1 MDKDQGYPMFDMPG
15 GFRAYYDSSSSIES
29 SSSSLHTTRGLEDI
43 QMIPESTLFDDDGS
57 QMDAVSMRPMLDDAA
72 DRAGDVRHPVGD
84 YDAAVSMGVVVG
96 NSCSAAGGTTS
107 GALTSIGTAVATEAE
122 RNATGGTTNLQPTS
136 SVDKCH
142 HKEEDFSMSLQKQL
156 YYQGEHIRELKTKL
170 RYQGESFQEQQ
181 RILQQQYEDLHRTA
195 LNSVVK
201 DFQAQ
206 KDALGEMET
215 VLQKRET
222 ELTSLCAE
230 LETHAKER
238 AAHQEQ
244 LYNEQRLATQWNH
257 SQLEEFQRRL
267 ELELQSQ
274 MEKMST
280 SRAAN
285 LEACVQEEVT
295 RLRGSLQAEKE
306 REMAKLEQEV
316 MWLRESLQAEKERE
330 MANFEQQHHCMR
342 KVRTT
347 TPQPNGDPT
356 DCQEGRPTSP
366 SSRPFL
372 SAANPSRPSRP
383 AQFPQT
389 STPSLNAIK
398 RIRRARGI
406 STRTRLIGVAVDEDV
421 GNEGNGGSPGERQ
434 TSPVEG
440 GEPSGGS
447 SNTVPISAMVEVVTR
462 GVEAALHNVLADGKM
477 IPSRSGRR
485 SRRRRVC
492 EDEEVKLE
500 KESEPAV
507 HQDFILAEVRR
518 LFKEKLGITQ
528 DLDFITHRPATAED
542 VRAYE
547 YEDGFGPDRNN
558 LSFDLTQNYSSPW
571 NTYILKLLCQE
582 LQARCKEENWPIK
595 RGDNYIMEILRERY
609 KRLRMVWRNAQPK
622 LTSKGVL
629 ETPTETEACL
639 VEGRIQMGKD
649 SRQANCRRNKY
660 HRRVMV
666 LDEMVK
672 SKSEAQDDDLQSW
685 KWLRSL
691 IKTLGEHGMSSEE
704 SSVENGVENV
714 LRVKNMPWRRNI
726 DRELEIVDFQRL
738 LDTDIFSP
746 QGSKPLTRKHS
757 PDNPSTTRDAVKAL
771 PLALYDGAWFAQL
784 TERQIEALNVPQ
796 QTFSWMKVVVA

>member
-15 GFRAYYDSSSSIES
+15 RFRAYYDSSSSIES

-43 QMIPESTLFDDDGS
+43 QMIPESTLFDDDSS
-57 QMDAVSMRPMLDDAA
+57 QMDAVSMRPMPDDAA

-96 NSCSAAGGTTS
+96 NSCSAAGGMTS
-107 GALTSIGTAVATEAE
+107 GTLTSIGTAVAMEAE
-122 RNATGGTTNLQPTS
+122 RNATGGT
-136 SVDKCH
+136 K
-142 HKEEDFSMSLQKQL
+142 
-156 YYQGEHIRELKTKL
+156 
-170 RYQGESFQEQQ
+170 SFQEQQ
-181 RILQQQYEDLHRTA
+181 CILQQQYEVLHRMA
-195 LNSVVK
+195 LNGVVK

-222 ELTSLCAE
+222 ELTSLRTE
-230 LETHAKER
+230 LETHAKEC

-244 LYNEQRLATQWNH
+244 LYNEQRLATQRNH

-285 LEACVQEEVT
+285 LEAHVQEEVT
-295 RLRGSLQAEKE
+295 RLRESLQAEKE

-316 MWLRESLQAEKERE
+316 TRLRESLQAEKERE

-342 KVRTT
+342 KGVLHR
-347 TPQPNGDPT
+347 PPHDPSCPLLILLGPL
-356 DCQEGRPTSP
+356 DQLNFHKPVP
-366 SSRPFL
+366 LL
-372 SAANPSRPSRP
+372 SMLLKGLVTITLFN
-383 AQFPQT
+383 
-389 STPSLNAIK
+389 
-398 RIRRARGI
+398 
-406 STRTRLIGVAVDEDV
+406 EDV

-447 SNTVPISAMVEVVTR
+447 SNTVPISAMVEAVTR
-462 GVEAALHNVLADGKM
+462 GVEAALHNVLTDGKM
-477 IPSRSGRR
+477 IPSRSGRH
-485 SRRRRVC
+485 SHHRRVC

-507 HQDFILAEVRR
+507 HWDFILAEVHC

-528 DLDFITHRPATAED
+528 DLDFITHRPAAAED
-542 VRAYE
+542 IHAYK

-558 LSFDLTQNYSSPW
+558 LLFDLTQNYSSPW

-582 LQARCKEENWPIK
+582 LQAHCKEENWPIK
-595 RGDNYIMEILRERY
+595 RGDNYIMEILQERY
-609 KRLRMVWRNAQPK
+609 KQLQMVWRNAQPK

-629 ETPTETEACL
+629 ETPTETEARL

-649 SRQANCRRNKY
+649 SRQANHRQNKY
-660 HRRVMV
+660 HCRVMV

-746 QGSKPLTRKHS
+746 QGSKPLTRKCS
-757 PDNPSTTRDAVKAL
+757 PDNPSTTCDVVKAL

-784 TERQIEALNVPQ
+784 TEHQIEALNVPQ

>member
-1 MDKDQGYPMFDMPG
+1 M
-15 GFRAYYDSSSSIES
+15 
-29 SSSSLHTTRGLEDI
+29 
-43 QMIPESTLFDDDGS
+43 
-57 QMDAVSMRPMLDDAA
+57 
-72 DRAGDVRHPVGD
+72 
-84 YDAAVSMGVVVG
+84 
-96 NSCSAAGGTTS
+96 
-107 GALTSIGTAVATEAE
+107 
-122 RNATGGTTNLQPTS
+122 
-136 SVDKCH
+136 
-142 HKEEDFSMSLQKQL
+142 
-156 YYQGEHIRELKTKL
+156 
-170 RYQGESFQEQQ
+170 
-181 RILQQQYEDLHRTA
+181 
-195 LNSVVK
+195 
-201 DFQAQ
+201 
-206 KDALGEMET
+206 
-215 VLQKRET
+215 
-222 ELTSLCAE
+222 
-230 LETHAKER
+230 
-238 AAHQEQ
+238 
-244 LYNEQRLATQWNH
+244 
-257 SQLEEFQRRL
+257 
-267 ELELQSQ
+267 
-274 MEKMST
+274 
-280 SRAAN
+280 
-285 LEACVQEEVT
+285 
-295 RLRGSLQAEKE
+295 
-306 REMAKLEQEV
+306 
-316 MWLRESLQAEKERE
+316 
-330 MANFEQQHHCMR
+330 
-342 KVRTT
+342 
-347 TPQPNGDPT
+347 
-356 DCQEGRPTSP
+356 DCQEGRPTLP

-372 SAANPSRPSRP
+372 STANPSRPSRP

-389 STPSLNAIK
+389 STPSLDAIK
-398 RIRRARGI
+398 RIRRAQGI
-406 STRTRLIGVAVDEDV
+406 STQTRLIGVAVDIQEDV

-447 SNTVPISAMVEVVTR
+447 SNTVPILAMVEAVTR

-477 IPSRSGRR
+477 IPSQSGRC
-485 SRRRRVC
+485 SRRHRVC

-507 HQDFILAEVRR
+507 HRDFILAEVRR

-528 DLDFITHRPATAED
+528 DLDFIMHRPATAED

-558 LSFDLTQNYSSPW
+558 LLFDLTQNYSSPW

-595 RGDNYIMEILRERY
+595 RGDNYIMEILREHY
-609 KRLRMVWRNAQPK
+609 KRLQTVWRNAQPK

-629 ETPTETEACL
+629 ETPTETEARL

-649 SRQANCRRNKY
+649 SRQANHRQNKY

-726 DRELEIVDFQRL
+726 DRELEIVDFQCL

-746 QGSKPLTRKHS
+746 QGSKPLTRKRS
-757 PDNPSTTRDAVKAL
+757 PDNPSTTRDVVKAL

>member
-1 MDKDQGYPMFDMPG
+1 
-15 GFRAYYDSSSSIES
+15 
-29 SSSSLHTTRGLEDI
+29 
-43 QMIPESTLFDDDGS
+43 
-57 QMDAVSMRPMLDDAA
+57 
-72 DRAGDVRHPVGD
+72 
-84 YDAAVSMGVVVG
+84 
-96 NSCSAAGGTTS
+96 
-107 GALTSIGTAVATEAE
+107 
-122 RNATGGTTNLQPTS
+122 
-136 SVDKCH
+136 
-142 HKEEDFSMSLQKQL
+142 MSLRKQL
-156 YYQGEHIRELKTKL
+156 YYQGERIRELKTKL

-181 RILQQQYEDLHRTA
+181 RILQQQYEDLHHTA
-195 LNSVVK
+195 LNGVVK

-222 ELTSLCAE
+222 ELTSLRAE
-230 LETHAKER
+230 
-238 AAHQEQ
+238 
-244 LYNEQRLATQWNH
+244 
-257 SQLEEFQRRL
+257 L

-285 LEACVQEEVT
+285 LKARVQEEVT
-295 RLRGSLQAEKE
+295 RLRESLQAEKE

-316 MWLRESLQAEKERE
+316 TRLRESLQAEKERE
-330 MANFEQQHHCMR
+330 MANFEQQHHRMR
-342 KVRTT
+342 K
-347 TPQPNGDPT
+347 
-356 DCQEGRPTSP
+356 
-366 SSRPFL
+366 
-372 SAANPSRPSRP
+372 
-383 AQFPQT
+383 
-389 STPSLNAIK
+389 
-398 RIRRARGI
+398 
-406 STRTRLIGVAVDEDV
+406 EDV

-462 GVEAALHNVLADGKM
+462 GVEVALHNVLTDGKM
-477 IPSRSGRR
+477 IPSQSGRR

-500 KESEPAV
+500 KESEPVV
-507 HQDFILAEVRR
+507 HRDFILAEVRR

-528 DLDFITHRPATAED
+528 DLDFITHRPAAAED

-595 RGDNYIMEILRERY
+595 RGDNYIMEILRECY
-609 KRLRMVWRNAQPK
+609 KRLRTCK

-629 ETPTETEACL
+629 ETPTETEARL

-649 SRQANCRRNKY
+649 SRQANRRQNKY

-726 DRELEIVDFQRL
+726 DQELEIVDFQRL

-746 QGSKPLTRKHS
+746 QGSKPLTRKRS

>member
-15 GFRAYYDSSSSIES
+15 GFRAYYNSSSSIES

-43 QMIPESTLFDDDGS
+43 QTIPESTLFDDDGS
-57 QMDAVSMRPMLDDAA
+57 QMDA
-72 DRAGDVRHPVGD
+72 
-84 YDAAVSMGVVVG
+84 
-96 NSCSAAGGTTS
+96 
-107 GALTSIGTAVATEAE
+107 
-122 RNATGGTTNLQPTS
+122 NLQPTS
-136 SVDKCH
+136 SVDKCR
-142 HKEEDFSMSLQKQL
+142 HKEEDFSMSLRKQL
-156 YYQGEHIRELKTKL
+156 YYQGERIRELKTKL

-195 LNSVVK
+195 LNGVVK

-222 ELTSLCAE
+222 ELTSLHAE
-230 LETHAKER
+230 LEHIKNNFTMSSDWLR
-238 AAHQEQ
+238 
-244 LYNEQRLATQWNH
+244 NRNH

-285 LEACVQEEVT
+285 LEARVQEEVT
-295 RLRGSLQAEKE
+295 RLRESLQAEKE
-306 REMAKLEQEV
+306 REMVKLEQEV
-316 MWLRESLQAEKERE
+316 TQVEGIIAEKERE
-330 MANFEQQHHCMR
+330 MANFEQQHHRMR

-347 TPQPNGDPT
+347 TPQPDGDPT

-389 STPSLNAIK
+389 STPSLDAIK

-440 GEPSGGS
+440 GELSGGS
-447 SNTVPISAMVEVVTR
+447 SNTVPISAMVEAVTR

-477 IPSRSGRR
+477 IPSRI
-485 SRRRRVC
+485 C

-500 KESEPAV
+500 KESEPVV
-507 HQDFILAEVRR
+507 HRDFILAEVRC

-528 DLDFITHRPATAED
+528 DLDFIMHCPAAAED
-542 VRAYE
+542 
-547 YEDGFGPDRNN
+547 
-558 LSFDLTQNYSSPW
+558 NYSSPW

-582 LQARCKEENWPIK
+582 LQACCKEENWPIK

-609 KRLRMVWRNAQPK
+609 KRLRTVWRNVQPK

-629 ETPTETEACL
+629 ETPTETEARL

-649 SRQANCRRNKY
+649 SRQANHRRNISLQLSHDPLLISALVGQKY

-714 LRVKNMPWRRNI
+714 LCVKNMPWHRNI

-746 QGSKPLTRKHS
+746 QGSKPLTRKRS
-757 PDNPSTTRDAVKAL
+757 PDNPSTTRDA
-771 PLALYDGAWFAQL
+771 GESL
-784 TERQIEALNVPQ
+784 TPRIIEALNVPQ
-796 QTFSWMKVVVA
+796 QTVLLDESQS

>member
-1 MDKDQGYPMFDMPG
+1 M
-15 GFRAYYDSSSSIES
+15 
-29 SSSSLHTTRGLEDI
+29 L
-43 QMIPESTLFDDDGS
+43 
-57 QMDAVSMRPMLDDAA
+57 AV
-72 DRAGDVRHPVGD
+72 
-84 YDAAVSMGVVVG
+84 
-96 NSCSAAGGTTS
+96 
-107 GALTSIGTAVATEAE
+107 
-122 RNATGGTTNLQPTS
+122 
-136 SVDKCH
+136 
-142 HKEEDFSMSLQKQL
+142 
-156 YYQGEHIRELKTKL
+156 KL

-195 LNSVVK
+195 LNGVVK
-201 DFQAQ
+201 DFQVQ
-206 KDALGEMET
+206 KDALGEMKT

-222 ELTSLCAE
+222 ELTSLRAE
-230 LETHAKER
+230 LEVQPIANPFRCYTKLHLGLEQTHTKEC

-244 LYNEQRLATQWNH
+244 LYNEQRLAMQRNH

-280 SRAAN
+280 SQAAN

-295 RLRGSLQAEKE
+295 RLRESLQAEKE

-316 MWLRESLQAEKERE
+316 MRLRESLQAEKERE
-330 MANFEQQHHCMR
+330 MANFEQQHHRMR
-342 KVRTT
+342 KGVLHRL
-347 TPQPNGDPT
+347 PHDPS
-356 DCQEGRPTSP
+356 CP
-366 SSRPFL
+366 
-372 SAANPSRPSRP
+372 AANPSRPSRP

-389 STPSLNAIK
+389 STPSLDAIK

-406 STRTRLIGVAVDEDV
+406 STRTRLIGVAVDIQEDV

-447 SNTVPISAMVEVVTR
+447 SNMVPISAMVE
-462 GVEAALHNVLADGKM
+462 AM

-500 KESEPAV
+500 KESEPVV
-507 HQDFILAEVRR
+507 HRDFILAEVRR

-528 DLDFITHRPATAED
+528 DLDFIMHRPATAED

-595 RGDNYIMEILRERY
+595 RGNNYITEILRERY
-609 KRLRMVWRNAQPK
+609 KRLRTVWRNAQPK

-629 ETPTETEACL
+629 ETPTETEARL

-649 SRQANCRRNKY
+649 SRQANSRWNISLQLSHDPLLISALVGQKY

-685 KWLRSL
+685 N
-691 IKTLGEHGMSSEE
+691 
-704 SSVENGVENV
+704 SVENGVENV
-714 LRVKNMPWRRNI
+714 LRVKNMPWHRNI
-726 DRELEIVDFQRL
+726 DWELEIVDFQRL

-746 QGSKPLTRKHS
+746 QGSKPLTRKRS

-784 TERQIEALNVPQ
+784 TERQIEALNIPQ

>member
-1 MDKDQGYPMFDMPG
+1 MFDMPG
-15 GFRAYYDSSSSIES
+15 RIPCCTTDSSSSIES

-43 QMIPESTLFDDDGS
+43 QTIPESTLFDDDGS
-57 QMDAVSMRPMLDDAA
+57 QNGC
-72 DRAGDVRHPVGD
+72 GDVRHP
-84 YDAAVSMGVVVG
+84 
-96 NSCSAAGGTTS
+96 
-107 GALTSIGTAVATEAE
+107 
-122 RNATGGTTNLQPTS
+122 
-136 SVDKCH
+136 
-142 HKEEDFSMSLQKQL
+142 
-156 YYQGEHIRELKTKL
+156 
-170 RYQGESFQEQQ
+170 SFQEQQ

-195 LNSVVK
+195 LNGVVK

-222 ELTSLCAE
+222 ELTSLRAE

-244 LYNEQRLATQWNH
+244 LYNEQLTGYCNGTIHNLKSFKGDSRY
-257 SQLEEFQRRL
+257 
-267 ELELQSQ
+267 LELQSQ

-285 LEACVQEEVT
+285 LEAHVQEEVT
-295 RLRGSLQAEKE
+295 RLRESLQAGEGEGNGETRSK
-306 REMAKLEQEV
+306 RSRR
-316 MWLRESLQAEKERE
+316 LRESLQAEKERE
-330 MANFEQQHHCMR
+330 MANFEQQHHSHE
-342 KVRTT
+342 KSSASYIAFLTT
-347 TPQPNGDPT
+347 LPVLLLILLGPLDRLNFHKPV
-356 DCQEGRPTSP
+356 PL
-366 SSRPFL
+366 L
-372 SAANPSRPSRP
+372 SMLLKGLGEPGAS
-383 AQFPQT
+383 QHELV
-389 STPSLNAIK
+389 SLE
-398 RIRRARGI
+398 
-406 STRTRLIGVAVDEDV
+406 LPVDIQEDV

-447 SNTVPISAMVEVVTR
+447 SNTVPISAMVEAVTR
-462 GVEAALHNVLADGKM
+462 GVEAVLHNVLADGKM

-500 KESEPAV
+500 KESEPVV
-507 HQDFILAEVRR
+507 HRDFILAEVRR

-528 DLDFITHRPATAED
+528 DLDFITHLPSRSRRRPCL
-542 VRAYE
+542 R
-547 YEDGFGPDRNN
+547 
-558 LSFDLTQNYSSPW
+558 NYSSPW
-571 NTYILKLLCQE
+571 NTYILKAALSRAPSMLQGRE
-582 LQARCKEENWPIK
+582 LANQKRRQLYYGDTSGTLQATA
-595 RGDNYIMEILRERY
+595 D
-609 KRLRMVWRNAQPK
+609 
-622 LTSKGVL
+622 GVL
-629 ETPTETEACL
+629 ETPTETEVRL

-649 SRQANCRRNKY
+649 SRQANRSPEL
-660 HRRVMV
+660 VMV

-691 IKTLGEHGMSSEE
+691 IKMLGEHGMSSEE

-726 DRELEIVDFQRL
+726 DLG
-738 LDTDIFSP
+738 TGNS
-746 QGSKPLTRKHS
+746 SKPLTHKRS

>member
-1 MDKDQGYPMFDMPG
+1 MK
-15 GFRAYYDSSSSIES
+15 
-29 SSSSLHTTRGLEDI
+29 
-43 QMIPESTLFDDDGS
+43 
-57 QMDAVSMRPMLDDAA
+57 
-72 DRAGDVRHPVGD
+72 
-84 YDAAVSMGVVVG
+84 
-96 NSCSAAGGTTS
+96 
-107 GALTSIGTAVATEAE
+107 
-122 RNATGGTTNLQPTS
+122 
-136 SVDKCH
+136 
-142 HKEEDFSMSLQKQL
+142 
-156 YYQGEHIRELKTKL
+156 
-170 RYQGESFQEQQ
+170 
-181 RILQQQYEDLHRTA
+181 
-195 LNSVVK
+195 
-201 DFQAQ
+201 
-206 KDALGEMET
+206 T

-222 ELTSLCAE
+222 ELTSLHAE
-230 LETHAKER
+230 LEVQPIANPFRCYTKLHLGLEQTHTKEC

-244 LYNEQRLATQWNH
+244 LYNEQRLAMQRNH

-280 SRAAN
+280 SQAAN

-295 RLRGSLQAEKE
+295 RLRESLQAEKE

-316 MWLRESLQAEKERE
+316 MRLRESLQAEKERE
-330 MANFEQQHHCMR
+330 MANFEQQHHRMR

-347 TPQPNGDPT
+347 TPQPDGDPT
-356 DCQEGRPTSP
+356 DCREG
-366 SSRPFL
+366 
-372 SAANPSRPSRP
+372 
-383 AQFPQT
+383 
-389 STPSLNAIK
+389 
-398 RIRRARGI
+398 IRRARGI
-406 STRTRLIGVAVDEDV
+406 STRTRLIGVAVDIQEDV

-447 SNTVPISAMVEVVTR
+447 SNMVPISAMVEAVTR

-500 KESEPAV
+500 KESEPVV
-507 HQDFILAEVRR
+507 HRDFILAEVRR

-528 DLDFITHRPATAED
+528 DLDFIMHRPATAED

-595 RGDNYIMEILRERY
+595 RGNNYITEILRERY
-609 KRLRMVWRNAQPK
+609 KRLRTVWRNAQPK

-629 ETPTETEACL
+629 ETPTETEARL

-649 SRQANCRRNKY
+649 SRQANSRRNISLQLSHDPLLISALVGQKY

-685 KWLRSL
+685 N
-691 IKTLGEHGMSSEE
+691 
-704 SSVENGVENV
+704 SVENGVENV
-714 LRVKNMPWRRNI
+714 LRVKNMPWHRNI
-726 DRELEIVDFQRL
+726 DWELEIVDFQRL

-746 QGSKPLTRKHS
+746 QGSKPLTRKRS

-784 TERQIEALNVPQ
+784 TERQIEALNIPQ

>member
-43 QMIPESTLFDDDGS
+43 QTIPESTLFDDDGS
-57 QMDAVSMRPMLDDAA
+57 QMDAVSMRPTPDDATN
-72 DRAGDVRHPVGD
+72 RAGDVHHPVGD

-107 GALTSIGTAVATEAE
+107 GALTSIGTAVAMEAE
-122 RNATGGTTNLQPTS
+122 CNATGGMTNLQPTS
-136 SVDKCH
+136 SVDKCR
-142 HKEEDFSMSLQKQL
+142 HKEEDFSMSLRKQL
-156 YYQGEHIRELKTKL
+156 YYQGERIRELKTKL
-170 RYQGESFQEQQ
+170 QYQGESFQEQQ
-181 RILQQQYEDLHRTA
+181 CILQQQYEDLHRTA
-195 LNSVVK
+195 LNGVVK

-206 KDALGEMET
+206 KDALSEMET

-222 ELTSLCAE
+222 ELTSLHAE
-230 LETHAKER
+230 
-238 AAHQEQ
+238 
-244 LYNEQRLATQWNH
+244 
-257 SQLEEFQRRL
+257 L

-285 LEACVQEEVT
+285 LEARVQEEVT
-295 RLRGSLQAEKE
+295 RLRESLQAEKE

-316 MWLRESLQAEKERE
+316 TQLRESLQAEKERE
-330 MANFEQQHHCMR
+330 MANFEQQHHRMR
-342 KVRTT
+342 K
-347 TPQPNGDPT
+347 
-356 DCQEGRPTSP
+356 
-366 SSRPFL
+366 
-372 SAANPSRPSRP
+372 
-383 AQFPQT
+383 
-389 STPSLNAIK
+389 
-398 RIRRARGI
+398 
-406 STRTRLIGVAVDEDV
+406 
-421 GNEGNGGSPGERQ
+421 
-434 TSPVEG
+434 
-440 GEPSGGS
+440 
-447 SNTVPISAMVEVVTR
+447 
-462 GVEAALHNVLADGKM
+462 
-477 IPSRSGRR
+477 
-485 SRRRRVC
+485 
-492 EDEEVKLE
+492 DEEVKLE

-507 HQDFILAEVRR
+507 HRDFILAEVRR

-528 DLDFITHRPATAED
+528 DLDFITHRPAAAED

-595 RGDNYIMEILRERY
+595 RGDNYIMEILQERY
-609 KRLRMVWRNAQPK
+609 KRLRTVWRNAQPK

-629 ETPTETEACL
+629 ETPTETEARL

-649 SRQANCRRNKY
+649 SRQANHRRNISLQLSHDPLLISALVGQKY

-726 DRELEIVDFQRL
+726 DWELEIVDFQRL

-746 QGSKPLTRKHS
+746 QGSKPLTRKCS

>member
-1 MDKDQGYPMFDMPG
+1 M
-15 GFRAYYDSSSSIES
+15 
-29 SSSSLHTTRGLEDI
+29 L
-43 QMIPESTLFDDDGS
+43 
-57 QMDAVSMRPMLDDAA
+57 AV
-72 DRAGDVRHPVGD
+72 
-84 YDAAVSMGVVVG
+84 
-96 NSCSAAGGTTS
+96 
-107 GALTSIGTAVATEAE
+107 
-122 RNATGGTTNLQPTS
+122 
-136 SVDKCH
+136 
-142 HKEEDFSMSLQKQL
+142 
-156 YYQGEHIRELKTKL
+156 KL

-181 RILQQQYEDLHRTA
+181 HILQQQYEDLHRTA
-195 LNSVVK
+195 LNGVVK
-201 DFQAQ
+201 DFQVQ
-206 KDALGEMET
+206 KDALGEMKT

-222 ELTSLCAE
+222 ELTSLRAE
-230 LETHAKER
+230 LEVQPIANPFRCYTKLHLGLEQTHAKEC

-244 LYNEQRLATQWNH
+244 LYNEQQLAMQRNH

-280 SRAAN
+280 SQAAN

-295 RLRGSLQAEKE
+295 RLRESLQAEKE

-316 MWLRESLQAEKERE
+316 MRLRESLQAEKERE
-330 MANFEQQHHCMR
+330 MANFEQQHRRMR

-347 TPQPNGDPT
+347 TPQPDGDPT
-356 DCQEGRPTSP
+356 DCREGCPTSP

-372 SAANPSRPSRP
+372 
-383 AQFPQT
+383 
-389 STPSLNAIK
+389 TPSLDAIK
-398 RIRRARGI
+398 RIRRAWGI
-406 STRTRLIGVAVDEDV
+406 STRTRLIGVAVDIQEDV

-447 SNTVPISAMVEVVTR
+447 SNMVPISAMVEAVTR

-500 KESEPAV
+500 KESEPVV
-507 HQDFILAEVRR
+507 HRDFILAEVRR

-528 DLDFITHRPATAED
+528 DLDFIMHRPATAED

-595 RGDNYIMEILRERY
+595 RGNNYIMEILRERY
-609 KRLRMVWRNAQPK
+609 KRLRTVWRNAQPK

-629 ETPTETEACL
+629 ETPTETEARL

-649 SRQANCRRNKY
+649 SRQANSRRNI
-660 HRRVMV
+660 
-666 LDEMVK
+666 
-672 SKSEAQDDDLQSW
+672 SLQLSHDP
-685 KWLRSL
+685 LL
-691 IKTLGEHGMSSEE
+691 ISALTLGEHGMSSED

-714 LRVKNMPWRRNI
+714 LRVKNMPWHRNI
-726 DRELEIVDFQRL
+726 DWELEIVDFQRL

-746 QGSKPLTRKHS
+746 QGSKPLTRKRS

-784 TERQIEALNVPQ
+784 TERQIEALNIPQ

>member
-43 QMIPESTLFDDDGS
+43 QTIPESTLFDDDGS
-57 QMDAVSMRPMLDDAA
+57 QMDAVSMRPTLDDAA
-72 DRAGDVRHPVGD
+72 DRAGDVRHP
-84 YDAAVSMGVVVG
+84 
-96 NSCSAAGGTTS
+96 
-107 GALTSIGTAVATEAE
+107 
-122 RNATGGTTNLQPTS
+122 
-136 SVDKCH
+136 
-142 HKEEDFSMSLQKQL
+142 QL
-156 YYQGEHIRELKTKL
+156 YYQGERIRELKTKL

-195 LNSVVK
+195 LNGVVK

-230 LETHAKER
+230 LEVQTIANPFRCYTKLHLGLEQTHAKER

-244 LYNEQRLATQWNH
+244 LYNEQRLATQRNH

-285 LEACVQEEVT
+285 LKAHVQEEVT
-295 RLRGSLQAEKE
+295 RLRESLQAEKE
-306 REMAKLEQEV
+306 REMAKLKQEV
-316 MWLRESLQAEKERE
+316 TRLRESLQAEKERE
-330 MANFEQQHHCMR
+330 MANFEQQHHRMR

-347 TPQPNGDPT
+347 TPQPDGDLM

-372 SAANPSRPSRP
+372 SAANPSWPSRP

-406 STRTRLIGVAVDEDV
+406 STRTRLIGVAVDIQEDV

-447 SNTVPISAMVEVVTR
+447 SNTVPISAMVEAVTR
-462 GVEAALHNVLADGKM
+462 GVEAVLHNVLANGKM

-485 SRRRRVC
+485 SRRCRVC

-500 KESEPAV
+500 KESEPVV
-507 HQDFILAEVRR
+507 HRDFILVEVRR

-528 DLDFITHRPATAED
+528 DPDFITHCPAAAED
-542 VRAYE
+542 VHAYE
-547 YEDGFGPDRNN
+547 YEDGFGPDQNN

-582 LQARCKEENWPIK
+582 LQALLQGRELANQK
-595 RGDNYIMEILRERY
+595 RRQLYYGD
-609 KRLRMVWRNAQPK
+609 
-622 LTSKGVL
+622 TSGTLQATADWCVL
-629 ETPTETEACL
+629 ETPTETEARL

-649 SRQANCRRNKY
+649 SRQANRCRNKY

-691 IKTLGEHGMSSEE
+691 IKMLGEHGMSSEE

-726 DRELEIVDFQRL
+726 DRELEIVDFQCL

-746 QGSKPLTRKHS
+746 QGSKPLTHKRS

>member
-1 MDKDQGYPMFDMPG
+1 
-15 GFRAYYDSSSSIES
+15 
-29 SSSSLHTTRGLEDI
+29 
-43 QMIPESTLFDDDGS
+43 
-57 QMDAVSMRPMLDDAA
+57 
-72 DRAGDVRHPVGD
+72 
-84 YDAAVSMGVVVG
+84 
-96 NSCSAAGGTTS
+96 
-107 GALTSIGTAVATEAE
+107 
-122 RNATGGTTNLQPTS
+122 
-136 SVDKCH
+136 
-142 HKEEDFSMSLQKQL
+142 MSLRKQL
-156 YYQGEHIRELKTKL
+156 YYQGERIRELKTKL

-181 RILQQQYEDLHRTA
+181 RILQQQYEDLHHTA
-195 LNSVVK
+195 LNGVVK

-222 ELTSLCAE
+222 ELTSLHAE
-230 LETHAKER
+230 LEVQPIANPFRCYTKLHLGLEQTHAKER
-238 AAHQEQ
+238 AVHQEQ
-244 LYNEQRLATQWNH
+244 LYNEQRLAAQRNH

-285 LEACVQEEVT
+285 LKARVQEEVT
-295 RLRGSLQAEKE
+295 RLRESLQAEKE

-316 MWLRESLQAEKERE
+316 TRLRESLQAEKERE
-330 MANFEQQHHCMR
+330 MANFEQQHHRMR
-342 KVRTT
+342 K
-347 TPQPNGDPT
+347 
-356 DCQEGRPTSP
+356 
-366 SSRPFL
+366 
-372 SAANPSRPSRP
+372 
-383 AQFPQT
+383 
-389 STPSLNAIK
+389 
-398 RIRRARGI
+398 
-406 STRTRLIGVAVDEDV
+406 
-421 GNEGNGGSPGERQ
+421 
-434 TSPVEG
+434 
-440 GEPSGGS
+440 
-447 SNTVPISAMVEVVTR
+447 
-462 GVEAALHNVLADGKM
+462 
-477 IPSRSGRR
+477 
-485 SRRRRVC
+485 
-492 EDEEVKLE
+492 DEEVKLE
-500 KESEPAV
+500 KESEPVV
-507 HQDFILAEVRR
+507 HWDFILAEVRR

-528 DLDFITHRPATAED
+528 DLDFITHRPAAAED
-542 VRAYE
+542 VRAYK

-558 LSFDLTQNYSSPW
+558 LSFDLTQNYSLPW

-595 RGDNYIMEILRERY
+595 RGDNYIMEILRECY
-609 KRLRMVWRNAQPK
+609 KRLRMCK

-629 ETPTETEACL
+629 ETPTETEARL

-649 SRQANCRRNKY
+649 SRQANRRQNKY

-672 SKSEAQDDDLQSW
+672 SKSEAQDDNLQSW

-726 DRELEIVDFQRL
+726 DQELEIVDFQRL

-746 QGSKPLTRKHS
+746 QGSKPLTRKRS

>member
-1 MDKDQGYPMFDMPG
+1 M
-15 GFRAYYDSSSSIES
+15 
-29 SSSSLHTTRGLEDI
+29 
-43 QMIPESTLFDDDGS
+43 
-57 QMDAVSMRPMLDDAA
+57 
-72 DRAGDVRHPVGD
+72 
-84 YDAAVSMGVVVG
+84 
-96 NSCSAAGGTTS
+96 
-107 GALTSIGTAVATEAE
+107 
-122 RNATGGTTNLQPTS
+122 
-136 SVDKCH
+136 
-142 HKEEDFSMSLQKQL
+142 
-156 YYQGEHIRELKTKL
+156 
-170 RYQGESFQEQQ
+170 Q
-181 RILQQQYEDLHRTA
+181 R
-195 LNSVVK
+195 
-201 DFQAQ
+201 
-206 KDALGEMET
+206 
-215 VLQKRET
+215 
-222 ELTSLCAE
+222 
-230 LETHAKER
+230 
-238 AAHQEQ
+238 
-244 LYNEQRLATQWNH
+244 NH

-285 LEACVQEEVT
+285 LEAHVQEEVT
-295 RLRGSLQAEKE
+295 RLRESLQAEKE

-316 MWLRESLQAEKERE
+316 TRLRESLQAEKERE

-347 TPQPNGDPT
+347 TPQPDGDPT
-356 DCQEGRPTSP
+356 DCREGRPTSP

-372 SAANPSRPSRP
+372 SAANPSRPSQP

-389 STPSLNAIK
+389 STPSLDAIK
-398 RIRRARGI
+398 RIRRAQGI
-406 STRTRLIGVAVDEDV
+406 STRTCLIGVAVDEDV

-447 SNTVPISAMVEVVTR
+447 SNMVPISAMVEVVTR
-462 GVEAALHNVLADGKM
+462 GVEAVLHNVLADRKM

-485 SRRRRVC
+485 SRCRRVC

-500 KESEPAV
+500 KESEPVV
-507 HQDFILAEVRR
+507 HRDFILAEVRR

-528 DLDFITHRPATAED
+528 DLDFITHRPAAAED
-542 VRAYE
+542 IRAYE

-595 RGDNYIMEILRERY
+595 RGDNYIMEILWERY
-609 KRLRMVWRNAQPK
+609 KRLRMVWRNVQPK

-629 ETPTETEACL
+629 ETPTETEAHL

-649 SRQANCRRNKY
+649 SRQANRRWNKY
-660 HRRVMV
+660 HCRVMV

-691 IKTLGEHGMSSEE
+691 IKMLGEHGMSSKE

-714 LRVKNMPWRRNI
+714 LRVKNMPWCRNI

-746 QGSKPLTRKHS
+746 QGSKPLTRKRS
-757 PDNPSTTRDAVKAL
+757 PDNPSTTHDAVKAL

>member
-15 GFRAYYDSSSSIES
+15 GFRAYYNSSSSIES

-43 QMIPESTLFDDDGS
+43 QTIPESTLFDDDGS
-57 QMDAVSMRPMLDDAA
+57 QMDA
-72 DRAGDVRHPVGD
+72 
-84 YDAAVSMGVVVG
+84 
-96 NSCSAAGGTTS
+96 
-107 GALTSIGTAVATEAE
+107 
-122 RNATGGTTNLQPTS
+122 NLQPTS
-136 SVDKCH
+136 SVDKCR
-142 HKEEDFSMSLQKQL
+142 HKEEDFSMSLRKQL
-156 YYQGEHIRELKTKL
+156 YYQGERIRELKTKL

-195 LNSVVK
+195 LNGVVK

-206 KDALGEMET
+206 KDALANPFRCYTKLHLG
-215 VLQKRET
+215 
-222 ELTSLCAE
+222 
-230 LETHAKER
+230 LEQTHAKER

-244 LYNEQRLATQWNH
+244 LYNEQRLATQRNH

-285 LEACVQEEVT
+285 LEARVQEEVT
-295 RLRGSLQAEKE
+295 RLRESLQAEKE

-316 MWLRESLQAEKERE
+316 TRLRESLQVCREGERDGKLR
-330 MANFEQQHHCMR
+330 A
-342 KVRTT
+342 T
-347 TPQPNGDPT
+347 TPSH
-356 DCQEGRPTSP
+356 EK
-366 SSRPFL
+366 SSYYYT
-372 SAANPSRPSRP
+372 P
-383 AQFPQT
+383 ARWRSDGLP
-389 STPSLNAIK
+389 
-398 RIRRARGI
+398 RRASYIAFLTTLPVLLLILLGPLDRLNFHKPVPLLSMLLKGLGEPWGI
-406 STRTRLIGVAVDEDV
+406 STRTRLIGVAVDEMKEMEDHQ
-421 GNEGNGGSPGERQ
+421 ERDRQ
-434 TSPVEG
+434 ALLRGVSRVEAAAIRFL
-440 GEPSGGS
+440 SRRWWKQ
-447 SNTVPISAMVEVVTR
+447 VTR

-477 IPSRSGRR
+477 IPSRSGRH

-507 HQDFILAEVRR
+507 HRDFILVEVRC

-528 DLDFITHRPATAED
+528 DLDFIMHCPAAAED
-542 VRAYE
+542 VHAYE

-595 RGDNYIMEILRERY
+595 RGDNYIMEILREHY
-609 KRLRMVWRNAQPK
+609 KRLRTVWRNAQPK

-629 ETPTETEACL
+629 ETPTETEAHL

-649 SRQANCRRNKY
+649 SRQANRRRNKY

-672 SKSEAQDDDLQSW
+672 SKSEVQDDDLQSW

-726 DRELEIVDFQRL
+726 DQELEIVDFQRL

-746 QGSKPLTRKHS
+746 QGSKPLTRKRS

>member
-1 MDKDQGYPMFDMPG
+1 
-15 GFRAYYDSSSSIES
+15 
-29 SSSSLHTTRGLEDI
+29 
-43 QMIPESTLFDDDGS
+43 
-57 QMDAVSMRPMLDDAA
+57 
-72 DRAGDVRHPVGD
+72 
-84 YDAAVSMGVVVG
+84 
-96 NSCSAAGGTTS
+96 
-107 GALTSIGTAVATEAE
+107 
-122 RNATGGTTNLQPTS
+122 
-136 SVDKCH
+136 
-142 HKEEDFSMSLQKQL
+142 
-156 YYQGEHIRELKTKL
+156 
-170 RYQGESFQEQQ
+170 
-181 RILQQQYEDLHRTA
+181 
-195 LNSVVK
+195 
-201 DFQAQ
+201 
-206 KDALGEMET
+206 
-215 VLQKRET
+215 
-222 ELTSLCAE
+222 
-230 LETHAKER
+230 
-238 AAHQEQ
+238 
-244 LYNEQRLATQWNH
+244 
-257 SQLEEFQRRL
+257 
-267 ELELQSQ
+267 
-274 MEKMST
+274 
-280 SRAAN
+280 
-285 LEACVQEEVT
+285 
-295 RLRGSLQAEKE
+295 
-306 REMAKLEQEV
+306 
-316 MWLRESLQAEKERE
+316 
-330 MANFEQQHHCMR
+330 MANFEQQHHRMR

-347 TPQPNGDPT
+347 TPQPDGDPT
-356 DCQEGRPTSP
+356 DCREGRPTSP

-372 SAANPSRPSRP
+372 SAANPSRPSQP

-389 STPSLNAIK
+389 STPSLDAIK

-406 STRTRLIGVAVDEDV
+406 STRTRLIGVAVDIQEDV

-447 SNTVPISAMVEVVTR
+447 SNTVPISAMVE
-462 GVEAALHNVLADGKM
+462 AM

-500 KESEPAV
+500 KESEPVV
-507 HQDFILAEVRR
+507 HRDFILAEVRR

-528 DLDFITHRPATAED
+528 DLDFITHHPAAAED
-542 VRAYE
+542 VHAYE

-609 KRLRMVWRNAQPK
+609 KRLRTVWRNAQPK

-629 ETPTETEACL
+629 ETPTETEARL

-649 SRQANCRRNKY
+649 SRQANRRRNKY

-714 LRVKNMPWRRNI
+714 LRVKNMPWHRNI

-746 QGSKPLTRKHS
+746 QGSKPLTRKRS

-796 QTFSWMKVVVA
+796 QTFSWMKVIVA

>member
-15 GFRAYYDSSSSIES
+15 RFRAYYDSSSSIES

-43 QMIPESTLFDDDGS
+43 QTIPESTLFDDDGS
-57 QMDAVSMRPMLDDAA
+57 QMDAVSMRPTLDDAA

-84 YDAAVSMGVVVG
+84 YDATVSMGVVVG
-96 NSCSAAGGTTS
+96 NSCSATGGTTS
-107 GALTSIGTAVATEAE
+107 GALTSIGMAVAMEAE

-136 SVDKCH
+136 SVDKCR
-142 HKEEDFSMSLQKQL
+142 HKEEDFSMSLRKQL
-156 YYQGEHIRELKTKL
+156 YYQGERIRELKTKL

-222 ELTSLCAE
+222 ELTSLHAE

-244 LYNEQRLATQWNH
+244 LYNEQRLAMQWNH

-280 SRAAN
+280 SQAAN
-285 LEACVQEEVT
+285 LKAHVQEEVT
-295 RLRGSLQAEKE
+295 RLRESLQAEKE

-316 MWLRESLQAEKERE
+316 TRLRESLQAEKERE
-330 MANFEQQHHCMR
+330 MANFEQQHHRMR
-342 KVRTT
+342 K
-347 TPQPNGDPT
+347 
-356 DCQEGRPTSP
+356 
-366 SSRPFL
+366 
-372 SAANPSRPSRP
+372 
-383 AQFPQT
+383 
-389 STPSLNAIK
+389 
-398 RIRRARGI
+398 
-406 STRTRLIGVAVDEDV
+406 EDV

-447 SNTVPISAMVEVVTR
+447 SNTVPILAMVEAVTR

-485 SRRRRVC
+485 SRHHRVC

-507 HQDFILAEVRR
+507 HRDFILAEVCR

-528 DLDFITHRPATAED
+528 DLDFITHRPAAAED
-542 VRAYE
+542 VHAYE

-558 LSFDLTQNYSSPW
+558 LSFDLTQNYLLPW

-595 RGDNYIMEILRERY
+595 RGNNYIMEILRERY
-609 KRLRMVWRNAQPK
+609 KRLQTVWRNAQPK

-629 ETPTETEACL
+629 ETPTETEARL

-649 SRQANCRRNKY
+649 SRQANHRQNKY
-660 HRRVMV
+660 HCRVMV

-691 IKTLGEHGMSSEE
+691 IKTLGEHGMSSKE

-726 DRELEIVDFQRL
+726 DRELEIVDFQHL

-746 QGSKPLTRKHS
+746 QGSKPLTRKRS

-784 TERQIEALNVPQ
+784 TEHQIEALNVPQ
-796 QTFSWMKVVVA
+796 QMFSWMKVVVA